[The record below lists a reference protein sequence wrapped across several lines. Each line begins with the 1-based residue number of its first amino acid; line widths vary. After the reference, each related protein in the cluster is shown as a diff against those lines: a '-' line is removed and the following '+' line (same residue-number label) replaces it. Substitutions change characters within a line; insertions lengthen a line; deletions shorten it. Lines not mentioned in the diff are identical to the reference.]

1 MSLVLYILCRS
12 DLLYFSQRRFL
23 QCVIT
28 VMSEQE
34 LGMVN
39 RCHCFMGN
47 FKLAGDQVISTG
59 HHLKISYFHSA
70 VHINAR
76 TMDF

>member
-1 MSLVLYILCRS
+1 
-12 DLLYFSQRRFL
+12 
-23 QCVIT
+23 
-28 VMSEQE
+28 MSEQE